1 MKKLTWKE
9 SVLNH
14 IKDIIHPDN
23 PLFTFK
29 DLATCRLKSI
39 LHDTGSR
46 TKYPERTLD
55 GVLRELRDFKVLIA
69 REDIGNRTYQYI
81 PNNDTE
87 ELIYKERRSIG
98 HIRTIKC
105 LDRFRIKYQE
115 EKTFE
120 DLKHKSY
127 LRFDIYFTFLKR
139 KFAIEYDGI
148 QHSQAV
154 NEWGGESALAESRH
168 RDKLKNDY
176 CLNND
181 ITLLRITHEHDI
193 EIETYSFLCRI
204 IAEYISSTI
213 LAIICYVWSV
223 WLI

>member
-14 IKDIIHPDN
+14 IKDIIHPDD

-29 DLATCRLKSI
+29 DLATRRLKAI
-39 LHDTGSR
+39 LRDTGSR

-69 REDIGNRTYQYI
+69 REDLGNRTYQYI
-81 PNNDTE
+81 PDNDTE

-148 QHSQAV
+148 QHSQSV
-154 NEWGGESALAESRH
+154 DDWGGETALAESRL
-168 RDKLKNDY
+168 RDQLKDDY
-176 CLNND
+176 CLDND

-193 EIETYSFLCRI
+193 ELETYSFLCRI
-204 IAEYISSTI
+204 VAEYISSTI
-213 LAIICYVWSV
+213 LAIMCYVWSV